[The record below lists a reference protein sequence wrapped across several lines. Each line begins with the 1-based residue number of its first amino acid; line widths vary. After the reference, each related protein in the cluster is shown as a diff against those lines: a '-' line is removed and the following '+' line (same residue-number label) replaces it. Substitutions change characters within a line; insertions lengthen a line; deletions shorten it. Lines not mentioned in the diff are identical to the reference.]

1 MLVGRR
7 FCRSRNVIFILS
19 SIPTSFWYS
28 EIEALEEGGS
38 MKSTKVMLSAV
49 MLMLLAI
56 FGVLVDMGR
65 NTWLGGVS
73 LILVLLAIVVFAVGL
88 FIKDR

>member
-1 MLVGRR
+1 
-7 FCRSRNVIFILS
+7 
-19 SIPTSFWYS
+19 
-28 EIEALEEGGS
+28 

-56 FGVLVDMGR
+56 FLVLIDLGR

-73 LILVLLAIVVFAVGL
+73 LIGVVLAIIVFFIGL
-88 FIKDR
+88 FLK